1 MKHKYTT
8 IFSSTI
14 RPLVSEEK
22 DKYLAMAS
30 LVDIGDFIP
39 DINTEENIDL
49 LPIAFNACVV
59 NRVNLNGDVIDAKTA
74 LSSYK
79 NFINKPI
86 NLEHQREK
94 VVGCILTAGFSEFG
108 TDAPLTEEEIKDT
121 DKPFNITLGGIIWKV
136 VNTDLADMIEESG
149 DPSDEN
155 FMRISASW
163 ELGFSDFQIIKLPF
177 GEKNTE
183 NGELI
188 SDESLIQAIQD
199 NLKAF
204 GGKGCLD
211 ENICIHRQVINKVV
225 PLGIGLTETPAAD
238 VKGVATLKTMEKSI
252 STEEKPEDLPC
263 LDELVE
269 EKISLVADSSKDEE
283 ILDNI
288 SQNEENNVIL
298 KENTMKL
305 TSVKDITDESLK
317 TLTASV
323 IAEFIE
329 EEMKIASEKFAEE
342 KTAVEAQLQESDQKQ
357 AELTHKNE
365 EIEKELGEMKS
376 ALTTL
381 EEEKTVREAEATF
394 NERMSL
400 VDEGYVLNDEDREVI
415 ASDIKDMN
423 DEAFQAYVK
432 KLAVLINHK
441 SAAEVEKAKAE
452 AEVEQKEQVE
462 TKASSEA
469 ENAEEVVESAVE
481 AAEKQEETVPNSTS
495 PSKDTVYDRYRDAFS
510 IEQFDITK

>member
-8 IFSSTI
+8 IFSSTV

-22 DKYLAMAS
+22 DQYLAMAS

-39 DINTEENIDL
+39 DVNTNENIDL
-49 LPIAFNACVV
+49 LPIAFNACVI
-59 NRVNLNGDVIDAKTA
+59 NRVNLNGDVIDAETA

-86 NLEHQREK
+86 NLEHQRER

-108 TDAPLTEEEIKDT
+108 TDKPLTEEEVKGSG
-121 DKPFNITLGGIIWKV
+121 KPFNVTLGGVIWKV
-136 VNTDLADMIEESG
+136 VNNDLADLIEESG

-155 FMRISASW
+155 FMKISASW
-163 ELGFSDFQIIKLPF
+163 ELGFSDFQIVKLPL

-183 NGELI
+183 NGEVI
-188 SDESLIQAIQD
+188 SDESLIEALQD

-238 VKGVATLKTMEKSI
+238 VKGVATRQTVEQSVSASKS
-252 STEEKPEDLPC
+252 EDLPC
-263 LDELVE
+263 LDQLAE

-317 TLTASV
+317 TMSASV

-329 EEMKIASEKFAEE
+329 EEMKVASERFAED
-342 KTAVEAQLQESDQKQ
+342 KKAVEAQLQDSEQKQ

-365 EIEKELGEMKS
+365 EIEKELGELKS
-376 ALTTL
+376 TLTTL
-381 EEEKTVREAEATF
+381 EEENATREAEATF
-394 NERMSL
+394 NERMAL

-423 DEAFQAYVK
+423 NEAFEAYVK

-441 SAAEVEKAKAE
+441 SVAQVEKAKAE
-452 AEVEQKEQVE
+452 AEVKDEEQVE
-462 TKASSEA
+462 TAASSEV

-481 AAEKQEETVPNSTS
+481 AADKEEETVPNSTS
-495 PSKDTVYDRYRDAFS
+495 PSKDTVYDRFRDAFS